1 MAIDPRSVD
10 RGAPETLD
18 GRKYPE
24 HLRAYEAYDDDLL
37 PLIEV
42 LGEATPTEI
51 ASQVDDPRLRSIVL
65 RWMASAEWR
74 DLIKR
79 QDRDMRSPRTYR
91 VSERG
96 RRRIPA

>member
-1 MAIDPRSVD
+1 MPIDPESVD

-24 HLRAYEAYDDDLL
+24 HLKAYEAYDHTLL
-37 PLIEV
+37 PIVER
-42 LGEATPTEI
+42 LGESTPAEI
-51 ASQVDDPRLRSIVL
+51 ASYVEDARLRSIVP

-74 DLIKR
+74 ELIER

-96 RRRIPA
+96 QGRIPA